1 MDSKKCVFIT
11 GSAKRL
17 GRACA
22 LRFAQRGYDIILHY
36 HTSEDRAF
44 QTAEEIRQFGAN
56 ITIVHGDISNEKD
69 INDIFTSI
77 SEQGI
82 VPSIVVNNAGVFPDK
97 VPLRDIEMSLWD
109 EIYHI
114 NLRSQFLISREFV
127 RIAENSSSNDVFR
140 IINISSLGGIET
152 WKNRAPYNVSKS
164 GVIQLTK
171 SLASE
176 LAPKFAVNCVCPGAI
191 SQPDDFAEQ
200 DNGLVSLHR
209 IPMQRFGTADDIF
222 DAIYFFSTCSP
233 YITGQIL
240 TVDGGYHL
248 SRT

>member
-1 MDSKKCVFIT
+1 MERKYVLIT

-22 LRFAQRGYDIILHY
+22 LRFAQRGYNIILHY
-36 HTSEDRAF
+36 HTSADRALL
-44 QTAEEIRQFGAN
+44 TAEELRRFGVN
-56 ITIVHGDISNEKD
+56 VIIVHGDISDEQE
-69 INDIFTSI
+69 IIGIFHSLA
-77 SEQGI
+77 EQGI
-82 VPSIVVNNAGVFPDK
+82 LPSIVVNNAGIFPEK
-97 VPLRDIEMSLWD
+97 MVIRDIDMSLWD

-114 NLRSQFLISREFV
+114 NLRSQFLVAREFV
-127 RIAENSSSNDVFR
+127 RLVESYLLDDVLR
-140 IINISSLGGIET
+140 IINISSLGGRET

-200 DNGLVSLHR
+200 DNGLVPLSR
-209 IPMQRFGTADDIF
+209 IPMQRYGTADDIF